1 MHSFYKTQI
10 SYRALKAK
18 LKIEQELI
26 ASPVATAIIVQCTYN
41 CIQNILLYKKYLLLV
56 FVLIIVI

>member
-26 ASPVATAIIVQCTYN
+26 ASPVTTAIIVQFGKN
-41 CIQNILLYKKYLLLV
+41 V
-56 FVLIIVI
+56 RIIVYKISSKNIYY